1 MFTQWLCFLFS
12 KTFDF
17 MYVFRMASFHRKC
30 AASLHR
36 EQMLKGG
43 GVGQGQSTVNF
54 SSERP
59 ATSAIKTQ
67 NLSCPWLWLPSM
79 ETRSSTALVT
89 EGSHTV
95 SQNTCH
101 PPAFCAKPL
110 MLICRWLPWTFPF
123 AYANRARQFG
133 FSRQIL
139 SDVSHSAAKIKWS
152 FSCSNFYCWP

>member
-1 MFTQWLCFLFS
+1 
-12 KTFDF
+12 

-30 AASLHR
+30 AASLHG
-36 EQMLKGG
+36 EQMLTGG

-67 NLSCPWLWLPSM
+67 KPQLPLAGLPSM
-79 ETRSSTALVT
+79 ESRSSTALGT

-101 PPAFCAKPL
+101 PPFILCEAFDVDLQMATLDFSFCLCKQSQA
-110 MLICRWLPWTFPF
+110 IWFFSANTVRCFTFSSK
-123 AYANRARQFG
+123 N
-133 FSRQIL
+133 
-139 SDVSHSAAKIKWS
+139 
-152 FSCSNFYCWP
+152 